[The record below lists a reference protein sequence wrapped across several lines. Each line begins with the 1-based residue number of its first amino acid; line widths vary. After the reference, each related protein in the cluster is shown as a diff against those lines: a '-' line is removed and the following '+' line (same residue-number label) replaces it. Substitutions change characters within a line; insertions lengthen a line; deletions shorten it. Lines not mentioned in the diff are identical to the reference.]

1 MLNPPRSE
9 ASSPSLLSL
18 MVRCAARG
26 SPPPPPPPK
35 KRGLLCPFHRFLLG
49 LAMGNEAP
57 AAFLCSLCSHG
68 TAGLMDPFP
77 ISFSHP
83 PPPGIWRCHP
93 GWAAVGMRPTKV
105 QLLQHCFG
113 RRREEGS
120 HVPTQQAQQEGT
132 PGWGGLGRG
141 GEGLER
147 QLSLPMDSVQ
157 NKECRGTI

>member
-1 MLNPPRSE
+1 
-9 ASSPSLLSL
+9 
-18 MVRCAARG
+18 
-26 SPPPPPPPK
+26 
-35 KRGLLCPFHRFLLG
+35 
-49 LAMGNEAP
+49 
-57 AAFLCSLCSHG
+57 
-68 TAGLMDPFP
+68 
-77 ISFSHP
+77 
-83 PPPGIWRCHP
+83 
-93 GWAAVGMRPTKV
+93 MRPTKV